1 MKNKIGSIPSLQT
14 LLSTNPDKISAP
26 SLRLA
31 LENQKKAQEEA
42 ESQKALVF
50 FNSANALLEQSVEK
64 VRAIRKQETEALV
77 KVKKIHSA
85 IEAFSADG
93 DCASLGKVIQEIRG
107 Y

>member
-1 MKNKIGSIPSLQT
+1 MKNKIGSIPSLQI
-14 LLSTNPDKISAP
+14 LLSANPDKISAP

-42 ESQKALVF
+42 ESQKALAF

-64 VRAIRKQETEALV
+64 VRAIRKQKDEALV

-85 IEAFSADG
+85 IEAFSVDG